1 MPNAYTKLLTVK
13 FLLNCVKIWEM
24 IWSYENFKKL
34 KLRGDLREKM
44 CFSDNFNTYVKM
56 IMKKVKMP
64 VPVSLVT
71 YIGKVLLLEQ
81 NMDTGNP
88 YRKVES
94 FS

>member
-1 MPNAYTKLLTVK
+1 
-13 FLLNCVKIWEM
+13 
-24 IWSYENFKKL
+24 
-34 KLRGDLREKM
+34 M